1 MAKAKYKR
9 ADTLEKALKNVRE
22 KRNLRVGSLT
32 EMAPQVEGMTTGN
45 VLIDYVTGVGGF
57 PRGRI
62 TESFGPPS
70 SGKTTAAL
78 QAAAAAQARGETI
91 LFMDYEFALDP
102 TYCASLG
109 LDLEAESFLYA
120 SPDTFEQGMNSMREL
135 IGTGE
140 VDFTIVDSVAAMTTE
155 AEVEGETQ
163 RTFSDKALLMAQAM
177 RQLTGVAKTTNT
189 AIVFLNH
196 EQDVIDQS
204 PMGQK
209 LAARGVKRKTTP
221 GGNALKFH
229 ASLRLH
235 FKQIGNLRSRE
246 LDVAANETTD
256 EVTQTKVEVSVPKNK
271 VGRPFRKAEVRV
283 RFGKGF
289 SQAHAAMT
297 VLVNYGVLKK
307 EAGGVYRLDESTAP
321 EGWDLEKV
329 DYIKGEEN
337 LLAEIESRPEWE
349 DRLAHWAAEL
359 MREAAAE
366 HARPE
371 DAEENGVDVTFDEE
385 TGEIL

>member
-9 ADTLEKALKNVRE
+9 AETLDKALKNVRE
-22 KRNLRVGSLT
+22 KRGLRVGSMA
-32 EMAPQVEGMTTGN
+32 EMAPTVEGMTTGN

-62 TESFGPPS
+62 TEAFGPPS
-70 SGKTTAAL
+70 SGKTTSTL
-78 QAAAAAQARGETI
+78 QAAARAQARGETVMF
-91 LFMDYEFALDP
+91 LDYEFALDP
-102 TYCASLG
+102 TYCESLG
-109 LDLEAESFLYA
+109 LDLDAESFLYA
-120 SPDTFEQGMNSMREL
+120 SPDTFEQGMNSMREI

-140 VDFTIVDSVAAMTTE
+140 VSLVIVDSVAAMVTE
-155 AEVEGETQ
+155 AELAGETQ
-163 RTFSDKALLMAQAM
+163 RSFSDKALLMAQVM
-177 RQLTGVAKTTNT
+177 RQLTGAAKTSNT

-229 ASLRLH
+229 SSLRLH
-235 FKQIGNLRSRE
+235 FKQIGNIRSRE
-246 LDVAANETTD
+246 LDVAANEQVD
-256 EVTQTKVEVSVPKNK
+256 EIAQTKVQVSVPKNK
-271 VGRPFRKAEVRV
+271 VGRPFRQAEVRV

-297 VLVNYGVLKK
+297 VLENYGVLKK
-307 EAGGVYRLDESTAP
+307 ETGGVFRLNEQTAP
-321 EGWDLEKV
+321 EGWDLEKKNF
-329 DYIKGEEN
+329 IKGEDNFLSEV
-337 LLAEIESRPEWE
+337 ESRPEWE

-359 MREAAAE
+359 MREASEAKAA
-366 HARPE
+366 PD
-371 DAEENGVDVTFDEE
+371 DAEENGVDVQFDDE